1 MKEGEPMK
9 IHGMLL
15 LAMLFAGCGVHINRS
30 LPDRSTRL
38 NDMLE
43 RSLQANQFPG
53 IQYVV
58 VDSGSTLYEFTGG
71 QADIGHNIPM
81 RAATTMMAYSM
92 TKTFTAAAVLQLAEH
107 GKLSLDDSVVTH
119 FPSTPYG
126 PSMRIRHLVSQTSGI
141 PDPIPLRWV
150 HLASRHAE
158 FNEDAALAGVL
169 KENPKPVFP
178 PGSKYAYS
186 NISYWI
192 LGRII
197 EKASGQ
203 PYAAYMK
210 EHIFQPLGVDSSEAD
225 FVIPGNAP
233 HAKGYLRKY
242 SFMNLF
248 KGFIIADEFIGDY
261 EGNWLHIN
269 DHHLNGPGFG
279 GLVATAKSVA
289 RFLQDQLKERSVLF
303 ATATHDLFFARQ
315 STNAGEPIAMTLG
328 WHIGDAEGK
337 RYYYKE
343 GGGGGY
349 HAEMR
354 VYPDRRLATVIMVN
368 ETSSDCTGVQT
379 ELDGEFLR

>member
-1 MKEGEPMK
+1 MK
-9 IHGMLL
+9 IHRMVL
-15 LAMLFAGCGVHINRS
+15 LAILLPGCGVHMDRS
-30 LPDRSTRL
+30 LPDRATRL

-53 IQYVV
+53 IQYIV
-58 VDSGSTLYEFTGG
+58 VDSGATLYEYIGG
-71 QADIGHNIPM
+71 QADIRNNIPM

-92 TKTFTAAAVLQLAEH
+92 TKTFTAAAVLQLVER

-126 PSMRIRHLVSQTSGI
+126 RSMRIRHLVSQTSGI

-150 HLASRHAE
+150 HLASRHAG
-158 FNEDAALAGVL
+158 FNEDAALAGIL
-169 KENPKPVFP
+169 KENPEPRFP

-192 LGRII
+192 LGKII
-197 EKASGQ
+197 ERVSGQ

-210 EHIFQPLGVDSSEAD
+210 KHIFMPLGLDSSAAD
-225 FVIPGNAP
+225 FVIPGNVP
-233 HAKGYLRKY
+233 HAKGYLRKC

-248 KGFIIADEFIGDY
+248 KGFFIADEFIGDY

-279 GLVATAKSVA
+279 GLVTTAEGVA
-289 RFLQDQLKERSVLF
+289 RFLQDQLKEHSVLF
-303 ATATHDLFFARQ
+303 NTPTHDLFFARQ
-315 STNAGEPIAMTLG
+315 STNSGETIAMTLG
-328 WHIGDAEGK
+328 WHIGDSEGIP
-337 RYYYKE
+337 YYHKE

-354 VYPDRRLATVIMVN
+354 VYPGRRIATVIMVN
-368 ETSSDCTGVQT
+368 ESSSDCTGVQT
-379 ELDGEFLR
+379 ELDSEFLR